1 MNKLKYIFIVLLFSF
16 MHFECKTSQKK
27 TVNPKVIA
35 SKKKFIFV
43 KVSRDVKK
51 EAKRYLVEG
60 WSVFPG
66 NPPINFQLD
75 LAFRRQTE
83 VDQEGFPQWII
94 ANGSSI
100 AQTQSAAEM
109 QATELAKNRL
119 VGLVETNMRSVIES
133 DVSNN
138 QLSAQ
143 DAVSLTKT
151 IEVSANRVSKRLGR
165 VQPLFKVIRTVKPSG
180 NTEVQILIG
189 YNYDL
194 VKKQLIDE
202 AKSELQLEA
211 DDVRKIY
218 TKFLN
223 PENFQ
228 RGTINNFADGTSGT
242 FSINK

>member
-1 MNKLKYIFIVLLFSF
+1 MKNTQFYILALFVSLTLF
-16 MHFECKTSQKK
+16 DCKVSEKK
-27 TVNPKVIA
+27 NVNAKVAA
-35 SKKKFIFV
+35 SKKKFTFV

-51 EAKRYLVEG
+51 EAKRYIAEG

-83 VDQEGFPQWII
+83 LDQEGFPQWII
-94 ANGSSI
+94 ANGSSV
-100 AQTQSAAEM
+100 AKTQAAAEM

-143 DAVSLTKT
+143 EAVSLTKT

-165 VQPLFKVIRTVKPSG
+165 VQPLFKVIRSVKPTG
-180 NTEVQILIG
+180 NTEVQLLIG

-194 VKKQLIDE
+194 VKKQLLDE
-202 AKSELQLEA
+202 AKVELQLET
-211 DDVRKIY
+211 DDVRKRY

-228 RGTINNFADGTSGT
+228 RGTIRNFADGTSAA

>member
-1 MNKLKYIFIVLLFSF
+1 MVKNIYYIALLVLTLL
-16 MHFECKTSQKK
+16 HLQCKSTQKK
-27 TVNPKVIA
+27 DVNSKVIA
-35 SKKKFIFV
+35 SKKKFTFV

-51 EAKRYLVEG
+51 EAKRYLAEG

-66 NPPINFQLD
+66 NPPMNFQLD

-94 ANGSSI
+94 ANGSSV
-100 AQTQSAAEM
+100 AQTQAAAEM

-119 VGLVETNMRSVIES
+119 VGLVETNMRAVIES

-143 DAVSLTKT
+143 EAVSLTKT

-165 VQPLFKVIRTVKPSG
+165 VQPLFKVIRSVRPSG

-194 VKKQLIDE
+194 VKKQLLDE
-202 AKSELQLEA
+202 AKAELQLET
-211 DDVRKIY
+211 DDVRKRY

-228 RGTINNFADGTSGT
+228 RGTINNFADGTSGS
-242 FSINK
+242 FSITK